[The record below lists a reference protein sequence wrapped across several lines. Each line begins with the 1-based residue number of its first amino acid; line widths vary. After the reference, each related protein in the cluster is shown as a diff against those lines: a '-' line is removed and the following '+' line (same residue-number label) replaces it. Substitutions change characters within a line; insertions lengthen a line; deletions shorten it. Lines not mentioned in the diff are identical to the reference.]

1 MDTVSGEVLLPCETI
16 PSSAVCPGDTGS
28 LTQKIRDV
36 GDAAPTAARAAV
48 TVRLHARHIA
58 HDDVRVD
65 GDMNIIGGQWLLVF
79 GYSLIPA
86 SKRYAFSHFDEI
98 TF

>member
-1 MDTVSGEVLLPCETI
+1 MDTLSGVVLLPWEAI

-36 GDAAPTAARAAV
+36 GAAVPTAARAAV

-65 GDMNIIGGQWLLVF
+65 GDMNMVVTVSGL
-79 GYSLIPA
+79 
-86 SKRYAFSHFDEI
+86 
-98 TF
+98 